1 MHGRQFEY
9 LLFDRNMMNI
19 FNLKNFLILSYFI
32 LFYFISLTCLIM
44 DKSFKFKN
52 FVQFAISSFFEK
64 SILELEATV
73 EILGTV
79 TYDFSFLCKAR

>member
-19 FNLKNFLILSYFI
+19 FNLKNFFI

-73 EILGTV
+73 EILGTE